1 MNSEN
6 NSIGNK
12 KPTKM
17 LFEKSGAGNKR
28 NPPINPIIIDNI
40 AAIIE
45 SCIVAENPLNKN
57 VILFHPAFVVGSIT
71 YQPQVPGGEE
81 QLANKVIKR
90 IAMTVFF
97 CTVEPF

>member
-1 MNSEN
+1 
-6 NSIGNK
+6 
-12 KPTKM
+12 
-17 LFEKSGAGNKR
+17 
-28 NPPINPIIIDNI
+28 
-40 AAIIE
+40 
-45 SCIVAENPLNKN
+45 NKN